1 MVPCLLSCLVLQRV
15 TTFMGSEEQPLT
27 FDSTYEKI
35 KASGDPTYDFL
46 QDREQLG
53 LVFAEI
59 SAKGLIPPSYQMA
72 VLNLAMMWYFLSSFV
87 TTSFALLYYRK
98 FRET

>member
-1 MVPCLLSCLVLQRV
+1 MLPCLLCCLVLQRV
-15 TTFMGSEEQPLT
+15 STFYGREEEPLT
-27 FDSTYEKI
+27 FSSTFEKI

-59 SAKGLIPPSYQMA
+59 SAKGLIPPAYQMA
-72 VLNLAMMWYFLSSFV
+72 VLNLAMTWYFLSSFV
-87 TTSFALLYYRK
+87 TTGFALLYYRK